1 MSQCARCG
9 LTQTGAELSLCPRC
23 LFSDDDGEGPPEA
36 PPGIELGDEIGRGGM
51 GRVFRARQV
60 RLDRAVAVKYL
71 PPELALDRGFQARF
85 EREGRALARL
95 SHPHVVTVHDFG
107 TTASGD
113 GYLVM
118 EYVAGGTLAER
129 LPLPLPEALS
139 VLRELASA
147 LAYAHEQGVVHRD
160 IKPDNVLFGDNGAAK
175 LADFGIARLNSGDGI
190 SPITEPIHVFGTP
203 GYLAPEAARG
213 APPHPSMDVFAL
225 GVLFAVMLTGKLPEP
240 KLQGIPVTLRPL
252 LHRMLALDPAER
264 PKDGRAL
271 LDELDRIAP
280 NLQRPRSSV
289 ESTSDSSG
297 LPADELSLLR
307 AVALTLAGATALS
320 LYAFLVSV
328 TPRAIKSDEMMAF
341 IVFGA
346 EPLAD
351 GRVLTRARFETA
363 PTLIA
368 AGGWV
373 VAFAAYG
380 MLRRHWR
387 HNQLE
392 TPAPN
397 RRLSETR
404 AVLGMALFLNLMFAL
419 RFALQHAGYTGVAVY
434 MPVFGGVAELIMLYL
449 VWSAVLEAR
458 RVSRPLTREYLLW
471 TGLALSL
478 LPPVT
483 SFITVLAGGEP

>member
-1 MSQCARCG
+1 
-9 LTQTGAELSLCPRC
+9 LSV
-23 LFSDDDGEGPPEA
+23 DDDDAPPEA

-51 GRVFRARQV
+51 GRVFRARQLK
-60 RLDRAVAVKYL
+60 LDRAVAVKYL

-95 SHPHVVTVHDFG
+95 SHAHVVTVHDFG

-129 LPLPLPEALS
+129 LPLALPEALS

-147 LAYAHEQGVVHRD
+147 LAYAHELGVVHRD
-160 IKPDNVLFGDNGAAK
+160 IKPDNVLFGENGSAK
-175 LADFGIARLNSGDGI
+175 LADFGIARLNSGDGV
-190 SPITEPIHVFGTP
+190 SPVTEPFHVFGTP
-203 GYLAPEAARG
+203 GYVPPEAQRG
-213 APPHPSMDVFAL
+213 AAPHPSMDVFAL
-225 GVLFAVMLTGKLPEP
+225 GVLFAVMLTARLPEP
-240 KLQGIPVTLRPL
+240 NLDGIPGPLRPL
-252 LHRMLALDPAER
+252 LTRLIALDPKDR
-264 PKDGRAL
+264 PQDGRAL
-271 LDELDRIAP
+271 LGELDRLAP
-280 NLQRPRSSV
+280 NVQIARSPR
-289 ESTSDSSG
+289 ESATDAAG
-297 LPADELSLLR
+297 LPPDELSLLR

-320 LYAFLVSV
+320 LYAVLVSV
-328 TPRAIKSDEMMAF
+328 TPRAMKPDEMIAF
-341 IVFGA
+341 VVFGA

-351 GRVLTRARFETA
+351 GRVLTRARFETG

-380 MLRRHWR
+380 LLRRHWR

-392 TPAPN
+392 RAAPN
-397 RRLSETR
+397 QPLSETR
-404 AVLGMALFLNLMFAL
+404 AVLGIALLLNLMFAF
-419 RFALQHAGYTGVAVY
+419 RFALQHGGFAGVAAY
-434 MPVFGGVAELIMLYL
+434 LPVFGGVAELIMLYL

-458 RVSRPLTREYLLW
+458 RVSRPLRREYLLW

-478 LPPVT
+478 LPPVV
-483 SFITVLAGGEP
+483 SFITMLAGGTP